1 MPSPYYPFPPLKKKR
16 LIAGYNKSSWKS
28 SFFKVSRPA
37 RCAHTA
43 PVIQPIGRNFEDVCL
58 FSQGCTNNFLTKLMK
73 IFNLKGSLNSKRL
86 RKQFVMLVN
95 FHNPPFCLVYFYS
108 INA

>member
-1 MPSPYYPFPPLKKKR
+1 MPSRYYPFPPLEKKREKKKR

-43 PVIQPIGRNFEDVCL
+43 PVLRY
-58 FSQGCTNNFLTKLMK
+58 SQSDIT
-73 IFNLKGSLNSKRL
+73 LKKFASSVTVV
-86 RKQFVMLVN
+86 QTT
-95 FHNPPFCLVYFYS
+95 S
-108 INA
+108 